1 MLAGYR
7 IVSPD
12 ELGVW
17 SGDFV
22 QISVYKWLD
31 NRMSLMTECIKRC
44 RDSNTNYVVH
54 PVGYELL
61 NEGYEGLA
69 EIDQMAMNSDWALII
84 HDERNSNGERLG
96 NAEQKKFR
104 QILDRFNEHSPI
116 TIENAASTADAPW
129 FWNTFAKS
137 ITLDIGHIE
146 ASGLNSVDYIN
157 SLDEKTINKI
167 DYVHLHRKGEWRSGL
182 IDHWPITPEC
192 RELRA
197 LGVLL
202 VKRPDVRVIL
212 ELNETQGTGENLEL
226 VRQLWDELKPQGKT

>member
-17 SGDFV
+17 PGDFV

-31 NRMSLMTECIKRC
+31 NRMSLMTECMKRC
-44 RDSNTNYVVH
+44 RAANVHYVVH

-61 NEGYEGLA
+61 NESEEGLA
-69 EIDQMAMNSDWALII
+69 EIDLMARNSDWTLIL
-84 HDERNSNGERLG
+84 HDERSNGERLTE
-96 NAEQKKFR
+96 ADQKRFR
-104 QILDRFNEHSPI
+104 EILNRFNGESPI
-116 TIENAASTADAPW
+116 SIENAANTADAPW
-129 FWNTFAKS
+129 FWDTFARS

-146 ASGLNSVDYIN
+146 ASGFNSIEYIN
-157 SLDEKTINKI
+157 SLDRETIDKI

-182 IDHWPITPEC
+182 IDHWPVTPDC
-192 RELRA
+192 RELQA

-202 VKRPDVRVIL
+202 VKRPEARVIL

-226 VRQLWDELKPQGKT
+226 VRNLWDELGTRGKA